1 VKAALVAMLCALA
14 APSRAAVVLVDLDD
28 AEILDASGADM
39 PIVVGRTLD
48 LLVLEVVR
56 ERVRSGALA
65 SDDIVAVLPVAGDPG
80 PALAARALPVQ
91 ELVQLLLLTDS
102 RTAARSLLAAVGAG
116 EERGRARLK
125 DAAHRLGLRRTDVRD
140 DWPAGAAPRAGVPAP
155 AASSA
160 ARIAVATT
168 AAARGVPSPHAA
180 AVDAGAT
187 SSLREVARLAIAV
200 LTDPA
205 MRRRLTLDGVPIANG
220 ALIVRASAPL
230 IGLMDAPARSAPD
243 ETLTDVGPVLLLGSR
258 DGLDLIAI
266 ASGAG
271 ADGQARAALARGR
284 TRYER
289 VEVVRAGQPVGRK
302 VKVHDGVIPWF
313 SAVAAQ
319 SFAVTVPRTRAG
331 SLRLMLQLPAV
342 VSAPLDR
349 EQPVGE
355 LVIARGER
363 LLGAVPLVAPLAVAP
378 SRWIDTAQQ

>member
-1 VKAALVAMLCALA
+1 
-14 APSRAAVVLVDLDD
+14 VLVDLDD
-28 AEILDASGADM
+28 AEVLDATGADT
-39 PIVVGRTLD
+39 PIAAGRTLD

-65 SDDIVAVLPVAGDPG
+65 SDDTVAVLPVAGDPG
-80 PALAARALPVQ
+80 PALATHTLPVH

-116 EERGRARLK
+116 EERGRARLR
-125 DAAHRLGLRRTDVRD
+125 DAARRLGLRRGDVPD
-140 DWPAGAAPRAGVPAP
+140 DWPSSGAPV
-155 AASSA
+155 A
-160 ARIAVATT
+160 ARIAAATT
-168 AAARGVPSPHAA
+168 AAAARGASSPRAA
-180 AVDAGAT
+180 AAGAGLT

-200 LTDPA
+200 FTDPA

-230 IGLMDAPARSAPD
+230 VGVMETPTHVAPD
-243 ETLTDVGPVLLLGSR
+243 ETLAGVGPALVLGSR
-258 DGLDLIAI
+258 DGLNLLAI

-331 SLRLMLQLPAV
+331 SLRLILQLPAL
-342 VSAPLDR
+342 VSAPLDLG
-349 EQPVGE
+349 QPVGE
-355 LVIARGER
+355 LVIARGGR

-378 SRWIDTAQQ
+378 NRWIDTAHQ